1 MERNA
6 KKVEPSNNKKYE
18 VLKYCTLILNNAIIF
33 RRNNKDIASL
43 DDDE

>member
-6 KKVEPSNNKKYE
+6 KEIEPQKNKKYE
-18 VLKYCTLILNNAIIF
+18 VLKYCTLILNNVIIF

-43 DDDE
+43 DDE